1 MLTHMYRIAVLFLL
15 SRKNASLTN
24 QLMRQHRERKQIFQ
38 HFIDTVKAA
47 YTYKLYFYF
56 IITEIDI

>member
-1 MLTHMYRIAVLFLL
+1 MLTHMYRIAVLFLFVK
-15 SRKNASLTN
+15 KNASLTN
-24 QLMRQHRERKQIFQ
+24 QLMRQHRKKTNFQ

-56 IITEIDI
+56 IVTEIDI